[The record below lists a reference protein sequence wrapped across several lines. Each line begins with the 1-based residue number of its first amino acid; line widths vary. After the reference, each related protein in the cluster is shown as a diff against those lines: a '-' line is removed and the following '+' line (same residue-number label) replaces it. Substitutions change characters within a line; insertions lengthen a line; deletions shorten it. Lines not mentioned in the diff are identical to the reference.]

1 LALKTYKACLP
12 DNGWRVLTTLRGI
25 IQANQFL
32 LAGGTA
38 LALQKGHRIS
48 YDLDFFTLLSFS
60 NDKLI
65 SEIKKTAMAA
75 PLPEH
80 LLSAGLL
87 LDFQI
92 VAEEEG
98 SLTLEIERVKVS
110 FFRYEYPFLDRIVE
124 IKQTRMAGVLD
135 IAAMKVI
142 AIIQRG
148 AKRDFIDLYTILQ
161 EIPFHKLAGHMIK
174 RFGKERVNPV
184 QMGKSLV
191 YFADADT
198 NPEPAY
204 RKGVGLS
211 WEDVRKFFRTHVKQ
225 FVFDLEAAK
234 KESGEQ

>member
-1 LALKTYKACLP
+1 MKTYKACLP
-12 DNGWRVLTTLRGI
+12 DKGWSALTALRSI

-48 YDLDFFTLLSFS
+48 YDLDFFTLRSFR

-65 SEIKKTAMAA
+65 SEIKKTAI
-75 PLPEH
+75 P
-80 LLSAGLL
+80 
-87 LDFQI
+87 FQI

-98 SLTLEIERVKVS
+98 SLTLDIDGVKVS
-110 FFRYEYPFLDRIVE
+110 FFRYEYPFFDKIVE
-124 IKQTRMAGVLD
+124 IGQTPMAGLLD

-184 QMGKSLV
+184 QMGKSFV

-204 RKGVGLS
+204 RKGVGLN

-234 KESGEQ
+234 KETDEH